1 MYKIL
6 AKFKG
11 VGSRLF
17 RIPVTQTSFSCHGNL
32 TVVTNNPPLKG
43 AGVEGGGGEGVVLQ
57 LLIASLRLEKLH
69 VIDL

>member
-1 MYKIL
+1 MF

-32 TVVTNNPPLKG
+32 TVMTNNPPLKG
-43 AGVEGGGGEGVVLQ
+43 AGVEGGGRGRSPTSHSQSTFGEVTCY
-57 LLIASLRLEKLH
+57 
-69 VIDL
+69 

>member
-1 MYKIL
+1 MHKIF

-43 AGVEGGGGEGVVLQ
+43 VGVEGGGGERGCSPTSHSQSTFGEVTCY
-57 LLIASLRLEKLH
+57 
-69 VIDL
+69 